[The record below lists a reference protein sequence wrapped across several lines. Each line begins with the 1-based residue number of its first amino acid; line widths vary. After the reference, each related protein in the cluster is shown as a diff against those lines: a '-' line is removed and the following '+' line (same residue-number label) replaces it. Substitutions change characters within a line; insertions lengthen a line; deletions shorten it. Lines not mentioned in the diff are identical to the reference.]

1 MKDCYR
7 LKMMRTNNIYII
19 FFHFICWI
27 LVALPIMFVPQHIQ
41 RDTVMFLIRLCFPMF
56 MCMVFYMNYLWFVPR
71 FFMERRI
78 NAFVCVNVVVMLLL
92 GFFMQQLMDM
102 MHAREVVAGWNPPH
116 KQPPMFFS
124 SLLRLVVR
132 EVFPLVLSAAVATL
146 LRIAMRW
153 QEAEKAR
160 KEMEIQKTEAELKNL
175 RNQINP
181 HFLLNTLNNIYAL
194 ISFDRDKAQKAVLSL
209 SAMLRQMLY
218 GTKQNSVSLK
228 DETEFIRN
236 YIDLMR
242 IRMSKD
248 VKIDVDISIPSN
260 TDVRIAPFILIS
272 LVENAFKH
280 GISPVRPSFISIR
293 LVSDGKMIEC
303 EIKNSN
309 FPKTGSDKSGHGI
322 GLSQVA
328 RRLNLAYKDRYEWI
342 KGTDERNEIYFSKI
356 MIYDTELRDNR

>member
-1 MKDCYR
+1 
-7 LKMMRTNNIYII
+7 MRTNSFYII

-41 RDTVMFLIRLCFPMF
+41 HDTVMFLIRLCFPVF
-56 MCMVFYMNYLWFVPR
+56 MCIVFYINYLWFVPR
-71 FFMERRI
+71 FFMERHI
-78 NAFVCVNVVVMLLL
+78 NTFICVNIIVM
-92 GFFMQQLMDM
+92 FMFGICMHQLMDL
-102 MHAREVVAGWNPPH
+102 MHAREIIAGWNPPIH
-116 KQPPMFFS
+116 KQS
-124 SLLRLVVR
+124 SLLSSFVRFVVR
-132 EVFPLVLSAAVATL
+132 EIFPLVLSAAVATL

-153 QEAEKAR
+153 QEAEEAR
-160 KEMEIQKTEAELKNL
+160 KEMEIQKTDAELKNL

-218 GTKQNSVSLK
+218 GTQQNSVSLK
-228 DETEFIRN
+228 EETEFIRN

-248 VKIDVDISIPSN
+248 VRIDVDISIPSHS
-260 TDVRIAPFILIS
+260 DVRIAPFILIS

-280 GISPVRPSFISIR
+280 GISPVKPSFISVKI
-293 LVSDGKMIEC
+293 VSDGKKIEC

-309 FPKTGSDKSGHGI
+309 FPKTNSDKSGHGI
-322 GLSQVA
+322 GLNQVA
-328 RRLNLAYKDRYEWI
+328 CRLDLAYKNKYEWI
-342 KGTDERNEIYFSKI
+342 KGTDERNEIYISKI

>member
-1 MKDCYR
+1 M
-7 LKMMRTNNIYII
+7 
-19 FFHFICWI
+19 
-27 LVALPIMFVPQHIQ
+27 ALPIMFVPQHIQ